1 MALPQQFVKDFPVH
15 ADMIR
20 NIIIFRGDD
29 MAVSNTLSGEMHHM
43 VGFTVGKEEFC
54 VDILKVQEIIRMIGI
69 TKIPNAPDYA
79 EGVINLRGRVIPVID
94 FRKRFNLPE
103 AGEEKDESRRIV
115 VVDIV
120 GNTIGLIVDE
130 VSHVIKLEN
139 DSVSP
144 TPETVKTSGGDC
156 FSGIGRMDDKLI
168 IILDVEGMFGEGEF
182 AWAEE
187 AA

>member
-1 MALPQQFVKDFPVH
+1 MYS
-15 ADMIR
+15 
-20 NIIIFRGDD
+20 GGD
-29 MAVSNTLSGEMHHM
+29 MAVASSKSGEMHHM
-43 VGFTVGKEEFC
+43 VGFTVGNEEFC
-54 VDILKVQEIIRMIGI
+54 VDILKVQEIIRMMGI

-94 FRKRFNLPE
+94 FRKRFNLPV
-103 AGEEKDESRRIV
+103 AAEENDESRRIV

-130 VSHVIKLEN
+130 VSQVIKLES
-139 DSVSP
+139 DCVSP
-144 TPETVKTSGGDC
+144 TPETVKSSGGAC
-156 FSGIGRMDDKLI
+156 FSGIGRLGEKLI
-168 IILDVEGMFGEGEF
+168 ILLDVEGMFDDGEL

>member
-1 MALPQQFVKDFPVH
+1 
-15 ADMIR
+15 
-20 NIIIFRGDD
+20 
-29 MAVSNTLSGEMHHM
+29 MAVTITSSADMHHM
-43 VGFTVGKEEFC
+43 VGFTVGNEEFC
-54 VDILKVQEIIRMIGI
+54 VDILKVQEIIRMMGI

-103 AGEEKDESRRIV
+103 SSNDNDEARRIV
-115 VVDIV
+115 VVDII

-139 DSVSP
+139 DCVSP
-144 TPETVKTSGGDC
+144 TPETVKSSGGEC
-156 FSGIGRMDDKLI
+156 FSGIGRMGEKLI
-168 IILDVEGMFGEGEF
+168 ILLDVEGMFSEGEL